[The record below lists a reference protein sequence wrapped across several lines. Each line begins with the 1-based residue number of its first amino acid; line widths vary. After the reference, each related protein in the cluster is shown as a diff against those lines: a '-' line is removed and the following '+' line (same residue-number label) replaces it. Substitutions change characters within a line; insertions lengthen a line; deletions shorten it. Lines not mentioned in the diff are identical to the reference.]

1 VVAESSR
8 AAVEQLSPGQVVASR
23 YTIESAVG
31 EGMSGF
37 VYAARRSPE
46 GDRVALKVIRRHLLG
61 DPSFSRRFE
70 REATILKQL
79 EGNHIVRVL
88 DVVHDDGLLAIVLE
102 YVEGQSLEAALRERL
117 PEPNEA
123 VEIMLQVCAALGAAH
138 AGGFVHRDLK
148 PANVIILGAI
158 GGSSVPMVSVVDFG
172 LAKALDTTDP
182 SGGTS
187 LTERNMILGTPE
199 YMAPEQVRGE
209 AVDRRCDIYAA
220 GVMLFEML
228 TGKVPFGGRTPI
240 ASMTAHLT
248 EPVPSARAARP
259 DRGISPALDAVV
271 MRALAKSPDD
281 RYATSRALAEALSA
295 ALSAARDQ
303 PLVIAPRAVADADAL
318 ATDDTELELKA
329 VVQTLPA
336 VPQPAPPSVSKTLVD
351 PALPAAR
358 PGQPARWVWIVVAVV
373 FAALAVVVG
382 AIVGAR

>member
-1 VVAESSR
+1 
-8 AAVEQLSPGQVVASR
+8 
-23 YTIESAVG
+23 
-31 EGMSGF
+31 MSGV

-46 GDRVALKVIRRHLLG
+46 GDRVALKVIRQHLLG
-61 DPSFSRRFE
+61 DPHFAPRFE
-70 REATILKQL
+70 REAKILKRL

-88 DVVHDDGLLAIVLE
+88 DVVEDDGLLALVLE
-102 YVEGQSLEAALRERL
+102 YVEGQSLEAVLRERL

-148 PANVIILGAI
+148 PANVIIQGAI
-158 GGSSVPMVSVVDFG
+158 DDGSGPMVSVVDFG
-172 LAKALDTTDP
+172 LAKALDTEP
-182 SGGTS
+182 SEGTS

-209 AVDRRCDIYAA
+209 PVDRRCDIYAA

-228 TGKVPFGGRTPI
+228 TGRVPFSGRTPI

-281 RYATSRALAEALSA
+281 RYPTSRALAEALSA
-295 ALSAARDQ
+295 ARD
-303 PLVIAPRAVADADAL
+303 PHLVIAPQAIVDADAL
-318 ATDDTELELKA
+318 ATGDTELELKA
-329 VVQTLPA
+329 VVQTLPM
-336 VPQPAPPSVSKTLVD
+336 VPAPAPPSKTLAD
-351 PALPAAR
+351 PVPAAVAR
-358 PGQPARWVWIVVAVV
+358 PGQPPRWVWVVVAVI
-373 FAALAVVVG
+373 FAALAVAVG

>member
-148 PANVIILGAI
+148 PANVIIQGAI
-158 GGSSVPMVSVVDFG
+158 GSSSVPMVSVVDFG

-228 TGKVPFGGRTPI
+228 TGKVPFSGRTPI

-281 RYATSRALAEALSA
+281 RHATSRALAEALSA
-295 ALSAARDQ
+295 ARAQ
-303 PLVIAPRAVADADAL
+303 HLVIAPRAVDDADAL
-318 ATDDTELELKA
+318 ATGDTELELKA
-329 VVQTLPA
+329 VVQTLPV
-336 VPQPAPPSVSKTLVD
+336 VPQPAPPSKTLVD